1 MLDIHSG
8 SCLTASF
15 HKVGNFL
22 KIKSLAL
29 CSLMELISALIHNKA
44 SILLFGQGLAT
55 LIMFFFSAWLQVI
68 SYSCS
73 PSELTGC
80 LLELPVPQR
89 VKPGWCLRLEPFRTE
104 KITSTAWNSELGR
117 GMLLCGGRRRWKPR
131 SQSRS
136 ECQSERRQHQAP
148 NHGHWHHSTSLRG
161 HRSQP
166 VRAGSQLQ

>member
-55 LIMFFFSAWLQVI
+55 LIMFFFSSMAA
-68 SYSCS
+68 S
-73 PSELTGC
+73 
-80 LLELPVPQR
+80 
-89 VKPGWCLRLEPFRTE
+89 
-104 KITSTAWNSELGR
+104 N
-117 GMLLCGGRRRWKPR
+117 
-131 SQSRS
+131 
-136 ECQSERRQHQAP
+136 
-148 NHGHWHHSTSLRG
+148 
-161 HRSQP
+161 
-166 VRAGSQLQ
+166 

>member
-55 LIMFFFSAWLQVI
+55 LIMFFFFQH
-68 SYSCS
+68 
-73 PSELTGC
+73 GC
-80 LLELPVPQR
+80 
-89 VKPGWCLRLEPFRTE
+89 K
-104 KITSTAWNSELGR
+104 
-117 GMLLCGGRRRWKPR
+117 
-131 SQSRS
+131 
-136 ECQSERRQHQAP
+136 
-148 NHGHWHHSTSLRG
+148 
-161 HRSQP
+161 
-166 VRAGSQLQ
+166 